1 MINKII
7 EYSAKNRLIVLSLF
21 ALIII
26 WGVWALYRT
35 PLDAIPDLSDN
46 QVIVYTQWPGRS
58 PQTIE
63 DQITYPLVTGLQGV
77 PKVRVVRA
85 TSAFGFS
92 LIYVIFDNDADIY
105 WARTRVLEK
114 LNYASSELPP
124 GVTPSLGPD
133 GTGVGQVYWYTLEG
147 DGYDLATLRAIQDWY
162 VRYQLNSVPGVAE
175 VASMGGFVKQY
186 EVDLDPNK
194 VQAYH
199 VSTTD
204 ITDAIKKSNSEV
216 EGNLFDHSSMT
227 FMVRGLGYI
236 KGIHDLENVQV
247 AVHGGTP
254 IYVKDLGRVQMGV
267 QTRRGLIEKDGKGE
281 AVGGIVVMRYGENAK
296 QVIERVKAKI
306 AQIQPG
312 LPKGIRI
319 VASYDRSDLIE
330 RAVHTLRRALTEESV
345 IVSLV
350 MLVFLLHFPSAIV
363 IVLTLP
369 IAVLIAFITMKYM
382 GITSNI
388 MSLGGIAIAIGVL
401 VDAGVIMVE
410 NCYRHLSELTPEER
424 DSRRLEVVIMSA
436 KQVGRAIFFSLA
448 IIVLS
453 FVPVFML
460 TGQEGKLFHP
470 LAFTKTF
477 SMAGSAIIAITLVP
491 VLMYYLIRGKMPPE
505 SRNPVSRFFI
515 SLYSP
520 VIRWALKYK
529 KTVILLNV
537 LALVVAVFLYAGL
550 GREFMPSLDEGSLLY
565 MPTTLPPISMTEAKR
580 LITVQDAIIKSVPEV
595 DHVLG
600 KVGRADSATDPA
612 PVSMFE
618 TLILLKPKDKWR
630 PGLTKADIREELSKK
645 LEIPGVSEGWTQ
657 PIINRIQML
666 SSGVRTDIGVKIMGN
681 NLDVLNS
688 LAQQAQGILE
698 KVPGAADL
706 YAERVTGGEYL
717 DIKVDR
723 EAAARYGL
731 KVGDVQQ
738 IIQSAIGGTEV
749 TKTVEG
755 RERFP
760 VAVRYARDFR
770 DNLDVL
776 GRVQVPVD
784 MGKTHIPLAQLA
796 SIKVDPGPDMIN
808 SENGLLR
815 SVVFLN
821 VRGRDMGSFVE
832 EAQAK
837 LAAGLKLP
845 PGYYVSWSGTWEN
858 QVRATKRLHIL
869 VPLGLAII
877 FILLYFT
884 FHSAKEAVM
893 VMLSV
898 PFALVGGIYLVWA
911 LHYNISV
918 AVWVG
923 FIALYGVAVETGV
936 VMVIYLHEALDK
948 KIIEGAVTVKDIY
961 DATFEGA
968 VLRLRPKL
976 MTVSVA
982 LMGLLPI
989 MWSTGTGSDVMKP
1002 IAAPMIGGM
1011 ITSAVHV
1018 LIMTPVIFVLMKT
1031 RDLKKGR
1038 LKVSDM
1044 KP

>member
-1 MINKII
+1 MINRII

-21 ALIII
+21 ALVII

-92 LIYVIFDNDADIY
+92 LIYVIFDDDADIY
-105 WARTRVLEK
+105 WARSRVLEK
-114 LNYASSELPP
+114 LNYASSEMPA
-124 GVTPSLGPD
+124 GVKPALGPD

-147 DGYDLATLRAIQDWY
+147 GGYDLASLRAMQDWY
-162 VRYQLNSVPGVAE
+162 VRYQLNAVPGVAE

-216 EGNLFDHSSMT
+216 EGNLFDKSSMT

-236 KGIHDLENVQV
+236 QGIHDLENVQV

-254 IYVKDLGRVQMGV
+254 IFLKDIGRVQMGV

-306 AQIQPG
+306 AEIQPG
-312 LPKGIRI
+312 LPKGVRI

-330 RAVHTLRRALTEESV
+330 RAVHTLKRALTEESV

-424 DSRRLEVVIMSA
+424 ESRRLEVVIMSA
-436 KQVGRAIFFSLA
+436 QQVGRAIFFSLA

-477 SMAGSAIIAITLVP
+477 SMAGSAVIAITLVP

-505 SRNPVSRFFI
+505 SKNPVSRFFI
-515 SLYSP
+515 FLYSP

-537 LALVVAVFLYAGL
+537 AALVVAIFLYAGL
-550 GREFMPSLDEGSLLY
+550 GSEFMPSLDEGSLLY
-565 MPTTLPPISMTEAKR
+565 MPTTLPPVSMTEAKR
-580 LITVQDAIIKSVPEV
+580 LITVQDAIIKTVPEV

-630 PGLTKADIREELSKK
+630 PGHYQGEHY
-645 LEIPGVSEGWTQ
+645 G
-657 PIINRIQML
+657 
-666 SSGVRTDIGVKIMGN
+666 RTV
-681 NLDVLNS
+681 
-688 LAQQAQGILE
+688 
-698 KVPGAADL
+698 
-706 YAERVTGGEYL
+706 
-717 DIKVDR
+717 
-723 EAAARYGL
+723 
-731 KVGDVQQ
+731 
-738 IIQSAIGGTEV
+738 
-749 TKTVEG
+749 
-755 RERFP
+755 
-760 VAVRYARDFR
+760 
-770 DNLDVL
+770 
-776 GRVQVPVD
+776 
-784 MGKTHIPLAQLA
+784 GKT
-796 SIKVDPGPDMIN
+796 
-808 SENGLLR
+808 
-815 SVVFLN
+815 
-821 VRGRDMGSFVE
+821 
-832 EAQAK
+832 
-837 LAAGLKLP
+837 
-845 PGYYVSWSGTWEN
+845 
-858 QVRATKRLHIL
+858 
-869 VPLGLAII
+869 
-877 FILLYFT
+877 
-884 FHSAKEAVM
+884 
-893 VMLSV
+893 
-898 PFALVGGIYLVWA
+898 
-911 LHYNISV
+911 
-918 AVWVG
+918 
-923 FIALYGVAVETGV
+923 
-936 VMVIYLHEALDK
+936 
-948 KIIEGAVTVKDIY
+948 
-961 DATFEGA
+961 
-968 VLRLRPKL
+968 
-976 MTVSVA
+976 
-982 LMGLLPI
+982 
-989 MWSTGTGSDVMKP
+989 
-1002 IAAPMIGGM
+1002 
-1011 ITSAVHV
+1011 
-1018 LIMTPVIFVLMKT
+1018 
-1031 RDLKKGR
+1031 
-1038 LKVSDM
+1038 
-1044 KP
+1044 